1 MKKKFFSAAAAAL
14 LVLTGCSSRLP
25 EEELRQARERIDRYL
40 FNEET
45 LTQSEMTILSSY
57 ELNLAFMEHYL
68 TEYRIW
74 NQPGY
79 DKIEKQFM
87 ADCELWN
94 KKLEEDEAKGDKWIA
109 LEKEYEQLLRPYAGK
124 SWSEVPTNIIQK
136 AADISKAARKA
147 REEYFATFDMKP
159 MR

>member
-79 DKIEKQFM
+79 KEIEKQFM
-87 ADCELWN
+87 EDCERWN
-94 KKLEEDEAKGDKWIA
+94 KKLEEEARKPS
-109 LEKEYEQLLRPYAGK
+109 EYAGG
-124 SWSEVPTNIIQK
+124 SMEPMDRNLRVT
-136 AADISKAARKA
+136 DLVRKRIDELKTKWLA
-147 REEYFATFDMKP
+147 KP
-159 MR
+159 

>member
-79 DKIEKQFM
+79 KEIEKQFM
-87 ADCELWN
+87 EDCERWN
-94 KKLEEDEAKGDKWIA
+94 KKLEEEARKPS
-109 LEKEYEQLLRPYAGK
+109 EYAGG
-124 SWSEVPTNIIQK
+124 SMEPMDRNLRMTDLV
-136 AADISKAARKA
+136 RKRIDELKTKWLA
-147 REEYFATFDMKP
+147 KP
-159 MR
+159 